1 MNPDGR
7 QRSFQQTLALI
18 LWIAILMLELL
29 VLAFGIP
36 ESFTTLLQ
44 PCSGPDTECQLRMQL
59 TPTEASLWSL
69 DAYAWYTIVT
79 RVLARLV
86 SLLLGVLI
94 FIKKPNSRIAWI
106 TSIYLIVGIETGIAD
121 SLAFTHPVLLSLI
134 LLTQLV
140 GISCLFLFF
149 LLFPDDHFNPR
160 WTRKLFWIF
169 MLISVLNS
177 GISQILVRGDLDMQT
192 TSLLEDLRLVIG
204 LALLGVIL
212 ILVGII
218 VYRYR
223 AVFTYTEKQK
233 TKWVIYAFALGYG
246 IFVGFILLSILF
258 RWEEAPKS
266 PLLFVIEDIFVFG
279 IIDYLIP
286 VAMAIAILRYK
297 LFDIDLIIRKTLQY
311 TLLTAVLV
319 LVYSGS
325 VILLQNLV
333 ERVTGDQS
341 PVVIVIS
348 TLGIAVLFNPLRM
361 LVQDFID
368 RRFYRKKYD
377 AERSLANFSAIIRD
391 EVNLEMISGEVLML
405 VEETVKPESAEFWI
419 LNHQEFSPLSSGQ

>member
-1 MNPDGR
+1 
-7 QRSFQQTLALI
+7 
-18 LWIAILMLELL
+18 
-29 VLAFGIP
+29 
-36 ESFTTLLQ
+36 
-44 PCSGPDTECQLRMQL
+44 
-59 TPTEASLWSL
+59 
-69 DAYAWYTIVT
+69 
-79 RVLARLV
+79 
-86 SLLLGVLI
+86 
-94 FIKKPNSRIAWI
+94 
-106 TSIYLIVGIETGIAD
+106 
-121 SLAFTHPVLLSLI
+121 
-134 LLTQLV
+134 
-140 GISCLFLFF
+140 
-149 LLFPDDHFNPR
+149 
-160 WTRKLFWIF
+160 
-169 MLISVLNS
+169 
-177 GISQILVRGDLDMQT
+177 MQT

-258 RWEEAPKS
+258 RWEEVPKS

-405 VEETVKPESAEFWI
+405 VEETVKPESAELWI